1 MPYKDPQKQ
10 KNYMKD
16 YRKKERDM
24 VKQLRAEQKKKLD
37 SSVQSNQ
44 EEKK

>member
-24 VKQLRAEQKKKLD
+24 VKQLRAEQKKKLV
-37 SSVQSNQ
+37 SSVQKDG
-44 EEKK
+44 EKNE